1 MTSLSPSIID
11 FSHGNCIAHMSYSK
25 STTNVIV
32 ARVTLFNEATLKART
47 FKLDETINLEVG
59 AFKLD

>member
-1 MTSLSPSIID
+1 
-11 FSHGNCIAHMSYSK
+11 MSYSK

-32 ARVTLFNEATLKART
+32 ARVTFFNEATLKAKT

>member
-1 MTSLSPSIID
+1 
-11 FSHGNCIAHMSYSK
+11 MSYSK

-47 FKLDETINLEVG
+47 FTLDETINLEVG
-59 AFKLD
+59 AFELD